1 MKQNHLLGLML
12 LLTTGLIAGCD
23 EDRVNGANGYGT
35 FNPTIGLDTKVIN
48 GADSR
53 AVPVSAADLS
63 LKLTDSEGTFEYTWD
78 KVADF
83 DITKKYNVGEYI
95 LEAYW
100 GDINEEGYEVP
111 HYYGSTKFN
120 ILEDRETT
128 VSLTAQ
134 LGNGMISTHYTEAFT
149 DYMVDGSWSA
159 SVRSAGGATTAVPGE
174 ESRPV
179 YVKPGPA
186 VVSVSFTKANGNSGT
201 FQAAQIDVKARTH
214 YEVTFDVD
222 AGNSTLVVTFTDE
235 MESREVVIDISERV
249 FAAPEPQIVP
259 QGFVNGQ
266 AVEFIE
272 NTVPDIELAM
282 AVTAIAGI
290 KEVHLT
296 SVSDYL
302 TLMEF
307 PNDLDLVAATDE
319 EKESLTA
326 NALVVKGLWKNMED
340 MALIDF
346 STLANVLPAGTTHT
360 FTLTVTDVL
369 DRITEPMEL
378 VVSPTQLT
386 LNLEQ
391 ASERLL
397 GGDTKVYMEYN
408 GPDAAKTVKFE
419 MQNERGTFDEVKPI
433 EFVAAPEKGE
443 GFYLVTLPTSE
454 SELSS
459 LYFRAACSNR
469 FSNDLELKLK
479 PPFFQI
485 MVDPLDVFST
495 TAKASIALLPDATEE
510 LPSIADCE
518 FLISRVGVSAYTKY
532 TFEELIEFVNLRV
545 NTSYEVWVQYAG
557 MRSEPAQ
564 FTTEKQPPLTNGD
577 LDSPVVTVTSGSHW
591 AQYEF
596 DGWATVNGLTTSD
609 GNGSGIGAGSKY
621 KSNSGTTQT
630 RDAVSGNAALIRTVG
645 WGGGNSAVGSVSSR
659 YCANVT
665 AGELFLGKWNGVGQ
679 SNTYTVDFEGRPKSI
694 SFWYK
699 YAPKSTNNGDYGLLT
714 VMIYDSEGNPI
725 CDFDPIEGLERVEN
739 TDLKAVSYKLTRE
752 DSYKQITL
760 KPKYKGKAG
769 KICLSFKSTGNP
781 DALTPSSTW
790 LTAPNFGNTTD
801 GEFAGASLYIDE
813 IELTY

>member
-23 EDRVNGANGYGT
+23 EDRVSGANGYGT

-120 ILEDRETT
+120 ILEDKETT

-134 LGNGMISTHYTEAFT
+134 LCNGMISTHYTEAFT

-577 LDSPVVTVTSGSHW
+577 LDSPVVTVTSGRYW
-591 AQYEF
+591 KQYEF
-596 DGWATVNGLTTSD
+596 EGWATMNGLTTSQQNATD
-609 GNGSGIGAGSKY
+609 GTTY
-621 KSNSGTTQT
+621 TYVCNSGTSQT
-630 RDAVSGNAALIRTVG
+630 NSSKSGAAALIRTVG
-645 WGGGNSAVGSVSSR
+645 WGAGNTAALISGFGT
-659 YCANVT
+659 CNHVT
-665 AGELFLGKWNGVGQ
+665 AGELFLGSWNGVGME
-679 SNTYTVDFEGRPKSI
+679 NTYGIEFAGRPKNI

-699 YAPKSTNNGDYGLLT
+699 YSEGKQGNGDYGQYEVT
-714 VMIYDSEGNPI
+714 FYDADGKPIFSEIKP
-725 CDFDPIEGLERVEN
+725 L
-739 TDLKAVSYKLTRE
+739 AVQDT
-752 DSYKQITL
+752 YKQIIVT
-760 KPKYKGKAG
+760 PTYTGKAS
-769 KICLSFKSTGNP
+769 KLSISFKSTAHPN
-781 DALTPSSTW
+781 ALTANATW
-790 LTAPNFGNTTD
+790 MTPPPARNLGT
-801 GEFAGASLYIDE
+801 GEYVGSSLYIDE